1 MARRNNKEIQLT
13 SYDDILGVEE
23 GSLDK
28 VIEVSLSELYAFKHH
43 PFHVQDDEEMLDL
56 ADSIGEHGVL
66 NPALVRP
73 RAGGGYELVAGH
85 RRKRAS
91 EIKGLSA
98 MPVIVRN
105 YTDDEAVLVMV
116 DSNIQRENILP
127 SEKAFAYK
135 MKLDAIRHQG
145 VKNDNAEE
153 AAALVG
159 KEAGDSARKVQRYIR
174 LTELLP
180 ELLEMVDSG
189 KIKVSPAVM
198 LSFLTV
204 QEQEWVFACITEQ
217 VAGLNGSTAEK
228 LKKHSEEGKLNE
240 LAVELILSEKKAVPV
255 KVTLPEKKIR
265 SYFSDEYT
273 KEQIEDVI
281 YGLLEKWKEG
291 GEKV

>member
-23 GSLDK
+23 SSLDK
-28 VIEVSLSELYAFKHH
+28 VIEMPLSELYAFKNH

-66 NPALVRP
+66 NPALARP

-105 YTDDEAVLVMV
+105 YTDDEAVVVMV

-135 MKLDAIRHQG
+135 MKLDAVRHQG
-145 VKNDNAEE
+145 VKNDNTEE

-204 QEQEWVFACITEQ
+204 QEQEWVFASIAERG
-217 VAGLNGSTAEK
+217 AGISGSVAEK

-240 LAVELILSEKKAVPV
+240 LAAELILCEKKAVPV
-255 KVTLPEKKIR
+255 KVTLPEKRIR
-265 SYFSDEYT
+265 SYFSDDYT
-273 KEQIEDVI
+273 KEQIEEVI
-281 YGLLEKWKEG
+281 YELLERWKR

>member
-1 MARRNNKEIQLT
+1 MARRNNKEISLT

-23 GSLDK
+23 SGLDRI
-28 VIEVSLSELYAFKHH
+28 IEVPIAELHEFKNH
-43 PFHVQDDEEMLDL
+43 PFHVQDNEEMLDL

-73 RAGGGYELVAGH
+73 RAGGGYEIIAGH
-85 RRKRAS
+85 RRKRAC
-91 EIKGLSA
+91 EIKGLPV
-98 MPVIVRN
+98 MPVIVRD
-105 YTDDEAVLVMV
+105 YTDDEAVVVMV

-135 MKLDAIRHQG
+135 MKLDAVRHQG
-145 VKNDNAEE
+145 VKSDNADE
-153 AAALVG
+153 AAVLVG

-180 ELLEMVDSG
+180 ELLEMVDAG
-189 KIKVSPAVM
+189 KIKVSPAVT
-198 LSFLTV
+198 LSFLTK
-204 QEQEWVFACITEQ
+204 QEQEWVFTCITKQ
-217 VAGLNGSTAEK
+217 GAGINGNAADK
-228 LKKHSEEGKLNE
+228 LKQHSEEGKLNE
-240 LAVELILSEKKAVPV
+240 LAVELILCEKKAVPA
-255 KVTLPEKKIR
+255 KVTLPEKRIR